1 LENKKSFIITANSE
15 AFMLAEKN
23 SDFKSILL
31 KESSV
36 IIPDGIGIVKAARSL
51 GIDIKDRITGIDL
64 VRFLFECADKFKKSI
79 FLYGAKPEVMDL
91 LTKKLSDEYPGITIS
106 GAYNGYDYSDDNIA
120 DKVLLSKPDI
130 ILAALGMP
138 RQEIFLNKCAGKL
151 DKGIFVGVGGSFDV
165 ISGKKKRAPNFFIKL
180 NLEWLYR
187 IIKEPKRIK
196 RFFSNNLRF
205 MFLYKK

>member
-1 LENKKSFIITANSE
+1 MFFGEKSFIITANSE
-15 AFMLAEKN
+15 AFMLAEKL
-23 SDFKSILL
+23 DFKSILL
-31 KESSV
+31 KESCYT
-36 IIPDGIGIVKAARSL
+36 DGIGIVKAARSL

-165 ISGKKKRAPNFFIKL
+165 ISGKKRAPNFFIKL